1 MIHRLRLRN
10 WRSYE
15 ALDLELGP
23 GTTFVVAP
31 NGVGKTSLVYGLA
44 WGVLDRIVASSQRT
58 AYEPALQVRKSKS
71 SSIFRWTPTRHQPD
85 CKAARCSN
93 GYL

>member
-1 MIHRLRLRN
+1 MILRLRLRN

-15 ALDLELGP
+15 DLDLELGP

-44 WGVLDRIVASSQRT
+44 WGVFGPHGKTSAM
-58 AYEPALQVRKSKS
+58 
-71 SSIFRWTPTRHQPD
+71 
-85 CKAARCSN
+85 
-93 GYL
+93 